1 MKKRQILYLAGG
13 LLVILA
19 LNLLGHFVYHRFD
32 FTSDKRYTLSDDT
45 KDLIDG
51 IEEPLII
58 KVYLEGEFPAEFKR
72 IQTETKQHLEELSS
86 HNKMIKFKF
95 INPLT
100 KTTELIEKGLQPSKL
115 SVQEDGQV
123 SQAIIFPWAV
133 VEYKNRSENVSLLS
147 NAPAASQEEQLQR
160 SIENLEFAFTDA
172 IYKVSKEQKSSIAVL
187 KGNGELED
195 IYLYSALKKM
205 GEYFHL
211 AEFTLDSVKSDPQ
224 KTLDDLKKFDL
235 AIIAKPSVKFSEDQK
250 YVLDQ
255 YIMNGGKTLFLV
267 DNIYAEMDS
276 LMATGQSIAF
286 NRDLALTDLL
296 FAYGVRI
303 NYNVAKDLYSGSV
316 RLATGNTGDQ
326 TQFQDFPWNYFPL
339 IFTQS
344 NHPINT
350 NLDPVLL
357 KFPSTIDTLQN
368 SIKKTVLLHSSPS
381 AVGIG
386 TPTEIALE
394 EIALKPT
401 KESFTQSDLIFGV
414 LLEGNFNSAYSNR
427 TKPARLNADKQTSV
441 INQMIVISDGDL
453 IANETLRG
461 EPLPL
466 DKDKWTGKPYGN
478 LQFLMNAT
486 QYLTGDQGIMALRSK
501 TIKLQFLD
509 KERAYQEQTY
519 WQWLNIILPI
529 LLLLVFGFIYN
540 FIRNKRYGG

>member
-19 LNLLGHFVYHRFD
+19 LNLLGNFVYHRFD

-86 HNKMIKFKF
+86 RNKMIKFKF

-100 KTTELIEKGLQPSKL
+100 KTTELVEKGLQPSKL

-133 VEYKNRSENVSLLS
+133 VEYKTRSENVSLLS

-224 KTLDDLKKFDL
+224 KTLEDLKKFDL

-368 SIKKTVLLHSSPS
+368 SIKKTVLLQSSPS
-381 AVGIG
+381 AMGIG

-394 EIALKPT
+394 EISLKPT

-414 LLEGNFNSAYSNR
+414 LLEGNFNSAYGNR
-427 TKPARLNADKQTSV
+427 TKPLRLSADKQTSV
-441 INQMIVISDGDL
+441 TNQMIVISDGDL

-478 LQFLMNAT
+478 LQFLLNAT

-529 LLLLVFGFIYN
+529 ILLLVFGFIYN

>member
-1 MKKRQILYLAGG
+1 MKKNQIFYLTAG
-13 LLVILA
+13 LLLIVA
-19 LNLLGHFVYHRFD
+19 LNLLGNFLYHRFD
-32 FTSDKRYTLSDDT
+32 LTSDKRYTLSDET
-45 KDLIDG
+45 KDLVDS
-51 IEEPLII
+51 IEDPILI
-58 KVYLEGEFPAEFKR
+58 KVYLEGDFPAEFKR
-72 IQTETKQHLEELSS
+72 IQTETKQHLEELSAL
-86 HNKMIKFKF
+86 NKQIKFKF

-133 VEYKNRSENVSLLS
+133 VEYKDRTQNVSLLS

-160 SIENLEFAFTDA
+160 SIENLEYAFTDA
-172 IYKVSKEQKSSIAVL
+172 IYKVSKEHKSSIAVF
-187 KGNGELED
+187 KGNGELKD

-211 AEFTLDSVKSDPQ
+211 AEFTLDSVKGNPQ
-224 KTLDDLKKFDL
+224 KTLDELKQFDM
-235 AIIAKPSVKFSEDQK
+235 AIIAKPSEKFSEDQK

-255 YIMNGGKTLFLV
+255 YIMNGGKTLWLI

-276 LMATGQSIAF
+276 LMATGQSFAF

-316 RLATGNTGDQ
+316 RLATGNSGDQ

-339 IFTQS
+339 IFTRS

-368 SIKKTVLLHSSPS
+368 PVKKTVLLQSSPS
-381 AVGIG
+381 ALSIG
-386 TPTEIALE
+386 TPTEIALD
-394 EIALKPT
+394 EISLKPS
-401 KESFTQSDLIFGV
+401 KESFTQSDLFFGV
-414 LLEGNFNSAYSNR
+414 LLEGTFNSAYSNR
-427 TKPARLNADKQTSV
+427 TKPVRLTQDKQSSV
-441 INQMIVISDGDL
+441 INQIIVISDGDL

-478 LQFLMNAT
+478 LQFLLNAS

-509 KERAYQEQTY
+509 KERAFREQSY

-529 LLLLVFGFIYN
+529 LLLLGFGFVYN
-540 FIRNKRYGG
+540 FIRKRKYA

>member
-19 LNLLGHFVYHRFD
+19 LNLLGNFVYHRFD

-86 HNKMIKFKF
+86 RNKMIKFKF

-147 NAPAASQEEQLQR
+147 SAPAASQEEQLQR

-339 IFTQS
+339 IFTRS

-368 SIKKTVLLHSSPS
+368 SIQKTILLQSSPS
-381 AVGIG
+381 AMGIG

-401 KESFTQSDLIFGV
+401 KENFTQSDLIFGV
-414 LLEGNFNSAYSNR
+414 LLEGSFNSAYSNR
-427 TKPARLNADKQTSV
+427 TKPVRLNADKQTSV

-478 LQFLMNAT
+478 LQFLLNAT
-486 QYLTGDQGIMALRSK
+486 QYLTGDQGILALRSK

>member
-13 LLVILA
+13 LLAILA
-19 LNLLGHFVYHRFD
+19 LNLLGNFVYHRFD
-32 FTSDKRYTLSDDT
+32 FTSDKRYTISDDT

-86 HNKMIKFKF
+86 HNKLIKFKF

-123 SQAIIFPWAV
+123 SQAIIFPWAI
-133 VEYKNRSENVSLLS
+133 VEYKNKKENVSLLS
-147 NAPAASQEEQLQR
+147 SAPAASQEEQLQR

-195 IYLYSALKKM
+195 IYLFSALKKM

-211 AEFTLDSVKSDPQ
+211 AEFTLDSVKSNPQ

-235 AIIAKPSVKFSEDQK
+235 AIIAKPSVKFTEDQK

-255 YIMNGGKTLFLV
+255 YIMNGGKILFLV

-303 NYNVAKDLYSGSV
+303 NYNVAKDLYSASV

-339 IFTQS
+339 IFTGS

-350 NLDPVLL
+350 NLDPILL

-368 SIKKTVLLHSSPS
+368 SIKKTVLLQSSPS
-381 AVGIG
+381 AMGIG

-394 EIALKPT
+394 EISLKPN

-414 LLEGNFNSAYSNR
+414 LLEGSFNSAYGNR
-427 TKPARLNADKQTSV
+427 TKPIRLSADKQTSV
-441 INQMIVISDGDL
+441 TNQMIVISDGDL

-466 DKDKWTGKPYGN
+466 DKDKWTGNPYGN
-478 LQFLMNAT
+478 LQFLLNAT

-509 KERAYQEQTY
+509 KERAYKEQTY

-540 FIRNKRYGG
+540 FIRNKRYGT

>member
-1 MKKRQILYLAGG
+1 MKKNQIIYLAGG

-19 LNLLGHFVYHRFD
+19 LNLLGNFLYFRFD
-32 FTSDKRYTLSDDT
+32 LTSDKRYTLSDET
-45 KDLIDG
+45 KDLVDRID
-51 IEEPLII
+51 EPIMI

-72 IQTETKQHLEELSS
+72 IQTETKQHLEELSTL
-86 HNKMIKFKF
+86 NKQIKFKF

-133 VEYKNRSENVSLLS
+133 VEYKNRSQNVSLLS

-160 SIENLEFAFTDA
+160 SIENLEYAFSDA
-172 IYKVSKEQKSSIAVL
+172 IYKVSKEQKSSIAVF
-187 KGNGELED
+187 KGNGELKD
-195 IYLYSALKKM
+195 IYLYSALKEM

-211 AEFTLDSVKSDPQ
+211 AEFTLDSVKGDPE
-224 KTLDDLKKFDL
+224 KTLEGLKQFDM
-235 AIIAKPSVKFSEDQK
+235 AIIAKPSEKFSEDQK

-255 YIMNGGKTLFLV
+255 YIMNGGKTLWLI

-303 NYNVAKDLYSGSV
+303 NYNVAKDLFSGSV
-316 RLATGNTGDQ
+316 RLATGNSGDQ
-326 TQFQDFPWNYFPL
+326 TQFQDFAWNYFPL
-339 IFTQS
+339 IFTRS

-357 KFPSTIDTLQN
+357 KFPSTMDTLQN
-368 SIKKTVLLHSSPS
+368 TVHKTVLLQSSPS
-381 AVGIG
+381 ALSIG
-386 TPTEIALE
+386 TPTEIALD
-394 EIALKPT
+394 EIALKPS
-401 KESFTQSDLIFGV
+401 KENFTQSDLIFGV
-414 LLEGNFNSAYSNR
+414 LLEGTFNSAYSNR
-427 TKPARLNADKQTSV
+427 TKPVRLIQDKQTSV
-441 INQMIVISDGDL
+441 ENQIIVISDGDL

-478 LQFLMNAT
+478 LQFLLNAS

-501 TIKLQFLD
+501 TIKLQFLN
-509 KERAYQEQTY
+509 KERAFREQIY

-529 LLLLVFGFIYN
+529 FLLLIFGFVYN
-540 FIRNKRYGG
+540 FIRKRKYA

>member
-19 LNLLGHFVYHRFD
+19 LNLLGNFVYHRFD

-86 HNKMIKFKF
+86 RNKMIKFKF

-100 KTTELIEKGLQPSKL
+100 KTTELVEKGLQPSKL

-133 VEYKNRSENVSLLS
+133 VEYKTRSENVSLLS

-172 IYKVSKEQKSSIAVL
+172 IYKVSKEQKGSIAVL

-368 SIKKTVLLHSSPS
+368 SIKKTVLLQSSPS
-381 AVGIG
+381 AMGIG

-427 TKPARLNADKQTSV
+427 TKPVRLSADKQTSV
-441 INQMIVISDGDL
+441 TNQMIVISDGDL

-478 LQFLMNAT
+478 LQFLLNAA

-529 LLLLVFGFIYN
+529 ILLLAFGFIYN